1 MNDNDL
7 EAQQESHQV
16 VTSSN
21 SNTCSTIDVM
31 TMPLHTAKTI
41 SNSQPIDDNTRTYNE
56 DNHDRDK
63 DYKEENDIDE
73 MDDMEDMDIDHD
85 NTSTSTMMIPLVL
98 SKNPSTA
105 SSQNNDPNNNG
116 NGSSNEIRSRKRPP
130 EEISPS
136 HNHQY
141 HQHQSNPTQL
151 KNNNA
156 NNNNN
161 INNFKSKIFH
171 QCCSDTDEIR
181 KNILRNTITFM
192 NFMAKLLF
200 WSSLVL
206 LIAGVVWYSKELALH
221 GTDAHLIAWFSAG
234 AFVILGFP
242 ISIYGILM
250 HLTNYYQPNIQ
261 CYVVRILWMGEFVTL
276 IIPKNVLCMN
286 LNLNMILNPFM
297 LTIFPLHTY
306 IIS

>member
-1 MNDNDL
+1 MSLKNQSKMNDNDL
-7 EAQQESHQV
+7 EAQQESQV

-21 SNTCSTIDVM
+21 SNTCSTIDAM
-31 TMPLHTAKTI
+31 TMPLHTATTS
-41 SNSQPIDDNTRTYNE
+41 SNSQPIDDNIPTYNE
-56 DNHDRDK
+56 NDNYD
-63 DYKEENDIDE
+63 KEEND
-73 MDDMEDMDIDHD
+73 MDDMEDMEDTMDIDHD
-85 NTSTSTMMIPLVL
+85 NTSTMMIPLVL

-105 SSQNNDPNNNG
+105 SSQNNDPNNNVNGNGNG

-141 HQHQSNPTQL
+141 HQHQSNLTPSIHL

-156 NNNNN
+156 NNNN

-171 QCCSDTDEIR
+171 QCCSNTDEIR

-261 CYVVRILWMGEFVTL
+261 CYVVRILWMGEFVT
-276 IIPKNVLCMN
+276 
-286 LNLNMILNPFM
+286 
-297 LTIFPLHTY
+297 
-306 IIS
+306 